1 MRIFDCFM
9 YFDEEIVLDTR
20 LNYLDQFVDYFVI
33 IESSFTH
40 RGDPRDLKFNINKFS
55 KFKDK
60 IIYKVYKDIPK
71 KIEEIFDNDDESTK
85 SGKYIMNAVHRE
97 NGQRNFIMDGLKDAN
112 DEDIILVS
120 DVDEIPNLNQV
131 NFKNIKE
138 KIILFKQDM
147 FYYKLNLKLPNMEW
161 TGTKAC
167 KKKNLVSPQWLR
179 NIKDRKYPFYR
190 LDVLLSDKK
199 FISVKI
205 INDGGWHFSN
215 IKSAEEIEHKLKSY
229 LHHREFD
236 LEPLDVQGIKKIMN
250 NKQAIYDLSV
260 DKTVNK
266 IGIGSKLE
274 KYDLEKLPQIIKSNL
289 KKYEQWLD

>member
-1 MRIFDCFM
+1 
-9 YFDEEIVLDTR
+9 
-20 LNYLDQFVDYFVI
+20 
-33 IESSFTH
+33 
-40 RGDPRDLKFNINKFS
+40 
-55 KFKDK
+55 
-60 IIYKVYKDIPK
+60 
-71 KIEEIFDNDDESTK
+71 
-85 SGKYIMNAVHRE
+85 
-97 NGQRNFIMDGLKDAN
+97 
-112 DEDIILVS
+112 
-120 DVDEIPNLNQV
+120 
-131 NFKNIKE
+131 
-138 KIILFKQDM
+138 
-147 FYYKLNLKLPNMEW
+147 MEW

-190 LDVLLSDKK
+190 LDVLLSEKK

-205 INDGGWHFSN
+205 IYDGGWHFSN

-274 KYDLEKLPQIIKSNL
+274 KYDLGKLPQIIKSNL